1 METPAHLL
9 ESITDEDTFDYNGL
23 GGILGIPQDLMVSL
37 ASVLSSSVL
46 LLGKSPKLVII
57 LYCIT
62 QLQSLA
68 SNQLGLGI
76 NHLTT
81 MIGFDKPL
89 RSNAETDG
97 ASEWDVDQVLVRHS

>member
-1 METPAHLL
+1 ML

-81 MIGFDKPL
+81 MIGFDDNRIPYSSARTLAYKI
-89 RSNAETDG
+89 DG
-97 ASEWDVDQVLVRHS
+97 GKRLAPSQSWP